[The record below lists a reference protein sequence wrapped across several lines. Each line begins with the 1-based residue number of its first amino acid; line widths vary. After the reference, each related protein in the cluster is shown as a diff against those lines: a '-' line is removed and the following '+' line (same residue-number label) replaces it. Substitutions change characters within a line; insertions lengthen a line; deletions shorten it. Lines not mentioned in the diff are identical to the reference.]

1 MKSICTPKSICTLL
15 IASAAVVA
23 LCQPAGAQTLTPPAN
38 DDSAAKSKSSTWGS
52 PTTDHKLTFR
62 TPVQIPGATLL
73 PGIYLFT
80 RVTPSDVQVTSP
92 DRKTIY
98 ASFEARPCFM
108 LKLRSELVRLEQTS
122 EGALPRLVGIYPK
135 WAIGFEPVYETST
148 ISSSTPRVAS
158 Q

>member
-1 MKSICTPKSICTLL
+1 MRSIRVLL
-15 IASAAVVA
+15 IASAALVW

-38 DDSAAKSKSSTWGS
+38 HDIAAKSKSSTWGS

-108 LKLRSELVRLEQTS
+108 LKLRGELVRLEQTS
-122 EGALPRLVGIYPK
+122 EGALPRLVGVYPK
-135 WAIGFEPVYETST
+135 WAIGFEPVYEKSP
-148 ISSSTPRVAS
+148 ISSSAPRVAS